1 MNDEN
6 RLRWQLNLRI
16 GKKEKKLARELSIA
30 DSVII
35 STYYRRGSMEPVI
48 WIHLATNWYSALV
61 RDRQLLQHKVL
72 PVFCRK
78 FIIFT
83 EEPGTIVIFGNIASW
98 PCQPILSL
106 WMFYAGK
113 CVYFSRAEFFITI
126 LQQPLTS
133 FAGPRA
139 TLGNIGQGSPV
150 DKVIIKLQAFSPSRR
165 HWHFLPESAFDIF
178 LSKWQGMFLFN
189 PDSWPHGYKEEI
201 LWLVS
206 LNKCWSKKKKF
217 CLDSIHCSPAEGNFA
232 KHEYKFQT

>member
-72 PVFCRK
+72 PVFCQT
-78 FIIFT
+78 FVIFS
-83 EEPGTIVIFGNIASW
+83 EEPGTKVILGNIASW

-133 FAGPRA
+133 SAGPRA

-150 DKVIIKLQAFSPSRR
+150 DKVISNLQASSPQLIKSLQNCKLL
-165 HWHFLPESAFDIF
+165 LPAGDIDIF
-178 LSKWQGMFLFN
+178 CQNRHSISSSANDKGCFCSILT
-189 PDSWPHGYKEEI
+189 PDHMDTK
-201 LWLVS
+201 
-206 LNKCWSKKKKF
+206 
-217 CLDSIHCSPAEGNFA
+217 
-232 KHEYKFQT
+232 

>member
-16 GKKEKKLARELSIA
+16 GKKEKKLARELFRLRILWLFPPTIVA
-30 DSVII
+30 ARWNQWFE
-35 STYYRRGSMEPVI
+35 STWQQTDILLWLETGSCCN
-48 WIHLATNWYSALV
+48 TRCS
-61 RDRQLLQHKVL
+61 
-72 PVFCRK
+72 PVFCRT

-83 EEPGTIVIFGNIASW
+83 EEPGTKVILGNIASW

-133 FAGPRA
+133 SAGPRA

-150 DKVIIKLQAFSPSRR
+150 HKVISNLQAFSPQ
-165 HWHFLPESAFDIF
+165 LI
-178 LSKWQGMFLFN
+178 K
-189 PDSWPHGYKEEI
+189 
-201 LWLVS
+201 S
-206 LNKCWSKKKKF
+206 L
-217 CLDSIHCSPAEGNFA
+217 
-232 KHEYKFQT
+232 

>member
-61 RDRQLLQHKVL
+61 RDRQLATQD
-72 PVFCRK
+72 FCWT
-78 FIIFT
+78 FVIFS
-83 EEPGTIVIFGNIASW
+83 EEPGTKVILGNIASW

-133 FAGPRA
+133 SAGPRA
-139 TLGNIGQGSPV
+139 TLGNPV
-150 DKVIIKLQAFSPSRR
+150 DKSHYKIASFFSQQATLTFSARIGIR
-165 HWHFLPESAFDIF
+165 YLPQQMTRDVFCSI
-178 LSKWQGMFLFN
+178 LT
-189 PDSWPHGYKEEI
+189 PDHMDT
-201 LWLVS
+201 
-206 LNKCWSKKKKF
+206 KKKSF
-217 CLDSIHCSPAEGNFA
+217 DLFP
-232 KHEYKFQT
+232 